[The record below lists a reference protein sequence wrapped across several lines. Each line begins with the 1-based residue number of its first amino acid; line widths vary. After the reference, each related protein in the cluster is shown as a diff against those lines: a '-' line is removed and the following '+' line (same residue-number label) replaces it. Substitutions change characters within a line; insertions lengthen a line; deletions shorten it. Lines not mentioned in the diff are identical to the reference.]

1 MTDRARRQGRGITH
15 LVQVLLVCVGLVT
28 MHQMG
33 GSTHRMAMP
42 EASGQVQAAPVAHLA
57 MAAPAE
63 IVAGIPGV
71 FTDQV
76 GVAQLGATQL
86 GAAQLGATG
95 AGEATCVA
103 VLLGLLALAVRAAVV
118 LADPQRR
125 PVRPRSAYSSVPL
138 GRGPPRALLARI
150 CVLRT

>member
-1 MTDRARRQGRGITH
+1 
-15 LVQVLLVCVGLVT
+15 VGLVT

-76 GVAQLGATQL
+76 GVAQLGAAQLGAAQL